1 MCPGRISPGTCAIIM
16 ESIRKYWPTALV
28 VLVILY
34 ATWLPHPL
42 PDSEIPPIPHIDK
55 LIHAIMM
62 GGLAAAIMFDWYRGT
77 RTRILSTRAIIL
89 FTAIAMGFSVIDE
102 VVQGLLP
109 IGRPSDP
116 LDLIADWVG
125 CIIAA
130 FAAPPA
136 IRSVLRRYRR

>member
-1 MCPGRISPGTCAIIM
+1 MKRISA
-16 ESIRKYWPTALV
+16 YWPTALV

-34 ATWLPHPL
+34 ATWVPHPL
-42 PDSEIPPIPHIDK
+42 PDEDIPPIPHIDK

-62 GGLAAAIMFDWYRGT
+62 GGLASALMFDWYRGC
-77 RTRILSTRAIIL
+77 RDRILSARAVIL
-89 FTAIAMGFSVIDE
+89 FTAAAMGFSVIDE

-116 LDLIADWVG
+116 LDLLADWGG
-125 CIIAA
+125 CLIAA

-136 IRSVLRRYRR
+136 IRAVLRRYRR